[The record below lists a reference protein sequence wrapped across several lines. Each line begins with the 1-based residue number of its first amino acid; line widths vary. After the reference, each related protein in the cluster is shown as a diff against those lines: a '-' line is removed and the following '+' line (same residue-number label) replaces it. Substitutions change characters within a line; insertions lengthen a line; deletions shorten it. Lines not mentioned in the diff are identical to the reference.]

1 MPENVMLGKDID
13 ICGGRHNRGPL
24 SKVLE
29 ALKCDPQYLGKSESN
44 KSPVF
49 QIGENGLRKKIIFET
64 LLYYEHET

>member
-49 QIGENGLRKKIIFET
+49 QMGEMD
-64 LLYYEHET
+64 